1 MRCRY
6 RYAAY
11 DVLSDTMKGVLD
23 PLEALH
29 TAEVHINRY
38 EQVGGGPRREKHPEA
53 THASS
58 PRAQHPGPLQGTK

>member
-1 MRCRY
+1 
-6 RYAAY
+6 
-11 DVLSDTMKGVLD
+11 MKGVLD
-23 PLEALH
+23 PLETLH

-58 PRAQHPGPLQGTK
+58 PRAQHPGPLQGAK